1 MSAPGVG
8 AVAALLGERHGLRFD
23 GAGEQRLA
31 RGVREAAR
39 RAGTV
44 PEALARRLATDAAA
58 ERDLLDRV
66 TLQES
71 SWFRDEPAWAA
82 LRDVVLPAAL
92 ARDPALEVWSA
103 GCANGQEAWSLAM
116 LLDELGA
123 SRARVVASDVSAAA
137 VVRAAAGRYDER
149 ELRGLPAERRARHGR
164 STPGGWEVGPSL
176 RARVR
181 FTRHNVAT
189 DPPPVAASR
198 CAVVL
203 CRYVLIYLTPEG
215 SARFL
220 DHVRATLGP
229 DGVLLVGAAE
239 TLWHLSDAFTAEPVA
254 RAFVYRPRAREAPGG
269 MGAPARTGPGPRP
282 PAPAPAPP
290 PAGAAPAAPPP
301 PRRGARFRAARA
313 PAPDER
319 PPPPPPAPD
328 PAFLLRRGEEALAR
342 GDHGSAV
349 SAFRGA
355 AFLTPADPVA
365 HLRLGLAIDAQ
376 GYPGAERAFRAARA
390 ALDAGRTPSAGA
402 DPAELER
409 ILASRLGS
417 R

>member
-1 MSAPGVG
+1 MSTEVVG
-8 AVAALLGERHGLRFD
+8 AVAALLEERHGLRFD
-23 GAGEQRLA
+23 GAGKQRLA
-31 RGVREAAR
+31 RGVRETAR
-39 RAGTV
+39 WAGTV

-71 SWFRDEPAWAA
+71 SWFRDEAAWTA

-123 SRARVVASDVSAAA
+123 ARARVVASDVSAAA
-137 VVRAAAGRYDER
+137 VVRAAAGRYDDR
-149 ELRGLPAERRARHGR
+149 ELRGLSAERRALHGR
-164 STPGGWEVGPSL
+164 PTPGGWEVGPSL

-181 FTRHNVAT
+181 FTRHNLAT

-198 CAVVL
+198 CGLVL
-203 CRYVLIYLTPEG
+203 SRYVLIYLTPEG

-220 DHVRATLGP
+220 DHVRTTLGP

-239 TLWHLSDAFTAEPVA
+239 TLWHLSSGFTAEPVG
-254 RAFVYRPRAREAPGG
+254 RSFVYRPRAREV
-269 MGAPARTGPGPRP
+269 ARGQGKVAEASSPLRP
-282 PAPAPAPP
+282 PAPAPSP
-290 PAGAAPAAPPP
+290 AAPAPPPP
-301 PRRGARFRAARA
+301 PRRGSRFRQGRA
-313 PAPDER
+313 PSPRER
-319 PPPPPPAPD
+319 PPAPPPAPD

-349 SAFRGA
+349 AAFRGA
-355 AFLTPADPVA
+355 AFLAPADPLA
-365 HLRLGLAIDAQ
+365 HLRLGLALDAQ
-376 GYPGAERAFRAARA
+376 GDPGAERAFRAARA
-390 ALDAGRTPSAGA
+390 ALDAGKTPSAGA

-409 ILASRLGS
+409 ILASRLGP